1 MSLGFTLGMSL
12 PQVAIA
18 QPDILV
24 IIGKDNYLFPA
35 WGTTDEPNWPAIDAT
50 VARVAEVHKRLAARG
65 IALVAPVLPSKKLFY
80 ADKLPA
86 VDALTPEMLGR
97 YAGIRDRLA
106 AAGVPGF
113 DVERLY
119 RALQANGEPVYYR
132 TDQHWTQSAADAT
145 AQATADLI
153 HHLVPK
159 LAGAT
164 GTGSRWAQYPRNGGM
179 ATLQS
184 AFSRQSNGAPLGV
197 RFLRYAAK
205 PRRRACLMR
214 PSPLFT

>member
-1 MSLGFTLGMSL
+1 MSL

-18 QPDILV
+18 QPDILA

-106 AAGVPGF
+106 AAN
-113 DVERLY
+113 R
-119 RALQANGEPVYYR
+119 
-132 TDQHWTQSAADAT
+132 
-145 AQATADLI
+145 
-153 HHLVPK
+153 
-159 LAGAT
+159 
-164 GTGSRWAQYPRNGGM
+164 SRMPA
-179 ATLQS
+179 
-184 AFSRQSNGAPLGV
+184 
-197 RFLRYAAK
+197 
-205 PRRRACLMR
+205 
-214 PSPLFT
+214 

>member
-1 MSLGFTLGMSL
+1 MKTPIAPSAVSRRGLLGLSLGFTLGMSL

-18 QPDILV
+18 QPDILA

-65 IALVAPVLPSKKLFY
+65 IALVALVLPSKKLFY

-132 TDQHWTQSAADAT
+132 TDQHWTLAAADAT

-153 HHLVPK
+153 H
-159 LAGAT
+159 
-164 GTGSRWAQYPRNGGM
+164 Q
-179 ATLQS
+179 
-184 AFSRQSNGAPLGV
+184 
-197 RFLRYAAK
+197 
-205 PRRRACLMR
+205 
-214 PSPLFT
+214 

>member
-1 MSLGFTLGMSL
+1 MKTPIAPSAVSRRGLLGLSLGFTLGMSL

-18 QPDILV
+18 QPDILA

-119 RALQANGEPVYYR
+119 RALQANGEPVYYLASSYCGPHSPVGSQVGWR
-132 TDQHWTQSAADAT
+132 RRYRARAGRNIQGTAVWRPCRALSLARAT
-145 AQATADLI
+145 AR
-153 HHLVPK
+153 
-159 LAGAT
+159 
-164 GTGSRWAQYPRNGGM
+164 RWA
-179 ATLQS
+179 
-184 AFSRQSNGAPLGV
+184 
-197 RFLRYAAK
+197 
-205 PRRRACLMR
+205 
-214 PSPLFT
+214 